1 MFGSAAI
8 CFESL
13 GASRW
18 EPRATTRLMSES
30 FKKVLLVA
38 FVLTTVGNRYIEA
51 ICWNGQARDKP
62 IAIST

>member
-13 GASRW
+13 GASRR
-18 EPRATTRLMSES
+18 EPRATTRPMSES

-38 FVLTTVGNRYIEA
+38 FVLATDGNRYVEA
-51 ICWNGQARDKP
+51 IRGNGQAREKP